1 MKIKNSIINEEKDC
15 NLHLESKREKFRRI
29 TEARTGNLIRQ
40 IRVLTNCANRLNYNY
55 TQEEVDQIFKAINN
69 ALEESRKAFNPQLSS
84 LKFPP
89 IDEE

>member
-1 MKIKNSIINEEKDC
+1 
-15 NLHLESKREKFRRI
+15 
-29 TEARTGNLIRQ
+29 
-40 IRVLTNCANRLNYNY
+40 VLTNCANRLNYNY